1 MSNSKSIGVAYED
14 QIIIGGSINNSPIVG
29 GTLDNTPIGATTPS
43 TVVGT
48 TVYASS
54 ELGYSAAA
62 QGTVTQLTDKSTAVT
77 LNKSAGQITM
87 NNANLATV
95 TTVSFTL
102 NNTTIGAKD
111 TLVVCIASG
120 ATVGAYLVYVSN
132 LAAGSATITL
142 RNFTAGTLGEAV
154 VVNFAVIHG
163 A

>member
-14 QIIIGGSINNSPIVG
+14 QQIVG

-48 TVYASS
+48 TIYASS
-54 ELGYSAAA
+54 EIGYSAAA
-62 QGTVTQLTDKSTAVT
+62 QGTATQATSKSTAVT
-77 LNKSAGQITM
+77 VNASAGQITM

-102 NNTTIGAKD
+102 NNTTISAKD
-111 TLVVCIASG
+111 TMVVCIASG
-120 ATVGAYLVYVSN
+120 GTTGAYLVYISA
-132 LAAGSATITL
+132 LTAGSATISL

>member
-14 QIIIGGSINNSPIVG
+14 QIIVGGSVDNSPI
-29 GTLDNTPIGATTPS
+29 GASTPS
-43 TVVGT
+43 SVVGT
-48 TVYASS
+48 TIYAST

-102 NNTTIGAKD
+102 NNSTIGAKD

-132 LAAGSATITL
+132 LAAGSATISL

-163 A
+163 V

>member
-14 QIIIGGSINNSPIVG
+14 QQIVG

-43 TVVGT
+43 TIVGTTVVGT
-48 TVYASS
+48 TIYASS
-54 ELGYSAAA
+54 EIGYSAAA
-62 QGTVTQLTDKSTAVT
+62 QGTATQATSKSTAVT
-77 LNKSAGQITM
+77 VNASAGQITM

-132 LAAGSATITL
+132 LAAGSATISL

>member
-14 QIIIGGSINNSPIVG
+14 QVIVGGSIDNSPI
-29 GTLDNTPIGATTPS
+29 GASTPS

-48 TVYASS
+48 TIYASS

-62 QGTVTQLTDKSTAVT
+62 QDTATQATSKSTAVT
-77 LNKSAGQITM
+77 VNASAGQITM
-87 NNANLATV
+87 NNASLATV

-111 TLVVCIASG
+111 TMVVCIASG
-120 ATVGAYLVYVSN
+120 ATTGAYLVYVSN
-132 LAAGSATITL
+132 LAAGSATISL
-142 RNFTAGTLGEAV
+142 RNFTAGALSEAV
-154 VVNFAVIHG
+154 VINFAVIHG

>member
-14 QIIIGGSINNSPIVG
+14 QIIVGGSVDNSPI
-29 GTLDNTPIGATTPS
+29 GASTPS
-43 TVVGT
+43 SVVGT
-48 TVYASS
+48 TIYASS

-132 LAAGSATITL
+132 LAAGSATISL

-154 VVNFAVIHG
+154 VVNFAVVHG

>member
-14 QIIIGGSINNSPIVG
+14 QKIIGGSVDNSPI
-29 GTLDNTPIGATTPS
+29 GASTPS
-43 TVVGT
+43 SVVGT
-48 TVYASS
+48 TIYASS

-102 NNTTIGAKD
+102 NNTTIGSKD

-132 LAAGSATITL
+132 LAAGSATISL

-163 A
+163 V

>member
-14 QIIIGGSINNSPIVG
+14 QIIIGGSIDNSPI
-29 GTLDNTPIGATTPS
+29 GASTPS
-43 TVVGT
+43 SVVGT
-48 TVYASS
+48 TIVGTTIYASS

-132 LAAGSATITL
+132 LAAGSATISL

>member
-14 QIIIGGSINNSPIVG
+14 QIIVGGSVDNSPI
-29 GTLDNTPIGATTPS
+29 GASTPS
-43 TVVGT
+43 SVVGT
-48 TVYASS
+48 TIYASS

-132 LAAGSATITL
+132 LAAGSATISL

-154 VVNFAVIHG
+154 VVNFAVMHG

>member
-14 QIIIGGSINNSPIVG
+14 QQIVG
-29 GTLDNTPIGATTPS
+29 GSVDNTPIGATTPS
-43 TVVGT
+43 TIVGT
-48 TVYASS
+48 TIVGTTIYASS
-54 ELGYSAAA
+54 EIGYSAAA
-62 QGTVTQLTDKSTAVT
+62 QGTVTQATSKSTAVT

-102 NNTTIGAKD
+102 NNSTIGAKD

-132 LAAGSATITL
+132 LAAGSATISL

>member
-14 QIIIGGSINNSPIVG
+14 QIIIGGSVDNSPI
-29 GTLDNTPIGATTPS
+29 GASTPS
-43 TVVGT
+43 SVVGT
-48 TVYASS
+48 TIYASS
-54 ELGYSAAA
+54 EIGYSAAA
-62 QGTVTQLTDKSTAVT
+62 QGTVTQLTSKSTAVT
-77 LNKSAGQITM
+77 LDKSAGQITM

-132 LAAGSATITL
+132 LAAGSATISL